1 MSAQYNTKKEIECLA
16 KTIYHEARGE
26 PEIGKKAVAI
36 VLMNRAKSANFS
48 NSICRVVLE
57 EGQFPWKL
65 NRRIAKKD
73 AQTFMKIR
81 KLATSLYKSYHVKRR
96 LPRGLTILRNAL
108 FFSKKG
114 FKNRNLKF
122 VAKIGSHRFY
132 TVIGSE
138 VH

>member
-36 VLMNRAKSANFS
+36 VLMNRAKSADFS

-73 AQTFMKIR
+73 IRLFMEIR
-81 KLATSLYKSYHVKRR
+81 KLATSLYKSYHVRRR
-96 LPRGLTILRNAL
+96 LPKSLTIFKNAL
-108 FFSKKG
+108 YFSRRG

-122 VAKIGSHRFY
+122 VAKIGGHRFY
-132 TVIGSE
+132 TVRCAK
-138 VH
+138 